1 MKKEKVSFVTVGKLL
16 QELKEYE
23 DQYWDLCIACR
34 ISDDEEDS
42 ILCIAGSELDDE
54 GDLCLHLAE
63 RDFFD
68 EDDGYYDVADLI
80 AVLHNRARDSK
91 VYLAGC
97 GLLLSF
103 DLNGDGTIFDGVNED
118 DDTIG
123 CGLSAF
129 GEYEETLEEEPAL
142 VRKRDGLGEDIALV
156 ILTLLGLSALA
167 YNVYG
172 LVTRSGSALWEHVIW
187 IAAGAVVVLVC
198 GLTLF
203 NSMETKKTIQ

>member
-1 MKKEKVSFVTVGKLL
+1 MKKGNVSCVTVGKLR

-34 ISDDEEDS
+34 ISDDEEDT
-42 ILCIAGSELDDE
+42 IFCIAGSELDDE

-103 DLNGDGTIFDGVNED
+103 DLNGDGTIFDGVNKD
-118 DDTIG
+118 DDTFG
-123 CGLSAF
+123 CCLTAF
-129 GEYEETLEEEPAL
+129 GEYEEVHAEEPAL

-156 ILTLLGLSALA
+156 ILTLLGLFALA
-167 YNVYG
+167 YNLYG
-172 LVTRSGSALWEHVIW
+172 LVTRSGSALWEHVLW

-198 GLTLF
+198 GLTLL
-203 NSMETKKTIQ
+203 NSIDIKKAI